1 MRLSEEDYFWITQ
14 QLVKIANLT
23 ANGRIVSVLEG
34 GYKVQGRVVSP
45 FARSVAAHVRAL
57 SSGCSVKWDT
67 KREREALLRE
77 MTWEAERERERLEKA
92 RAEKELTERDANGGG
107 IIGGSGGSLVSSSLG
122 ISSKVGNVTMSST
135 TPQASDGGLLSST
148 SNREASEVNGEAKA
162 VSSASAAASASSDRR
177 AGKRRRDG
185 PPIDYAA
192 LDAKLQKE
200 EEEARLKKGAGDEK
214 K

>member
-1 MRLSEEDYFWITQ
+1 MFNEM
-14 QLVKIANLT
+14 
-23 ANGRIVSVLEG
+23 G
-34 GYKVQGRVVSP
+34 
-45 FARSVAAHVRAL
+45 H
-57 SSGCSVKWDT
+57 

-77 MTWEAERERERLEKA
+77 MTWEAERERERIEKA
-92 RAEKELTERDANGGG
+92 RAEKEITERDANGGG
-107 IIGGSGGSLVSSSLG
+107 IIGGSGRSLVSSSLG

-135 TPQASDGGLLSST
+135 TPQASDGGLLSIT

-162 VSSASAAASASSDRR
+162 ISAASAAAASSDRR

-200 EEEARLKKGAGDEK
+200 EEEARLRKGAGDEK